1 MRIIAL
7 STLRDFW
14 LRHAGAED
22 TLRAWHSEAETAV
35 WQSPQDIKDHYAN
48 ASILPDNRVVF
59 NIRGNTYRLVVK
71 IHFNTR
77 VVYIR
82 FIGTH
87 REYDTIDA
95 TSV

>member
-14 LRHAGAED
+14 LRHTDTED
-22 TLRAWHSEAETAV
+22 TLRAWYSEAEKAV
-35 WQSPQDIKDHYAN
+35 WQSPQDIKDDYAN

-59 NIRGNTYRLVVK
+59 NIRGNAYRLVVK